1 MNGKDDVDELTASFE
16 GMSLKKKVTFNPLM
30 GSDSIDP
37 TKRLPLVTGNPLS
50 GNPYTRISTNPR
62 AKENLE
68 GQWPE
73 KMPKGGRK
81 RMSLKNKKNA
91 KRKTRKTRKGKRSRK
106 SSIRKTK
113 TRKHR
118 K

>member
-1 MNGKDDVDELTASFE
+1 MSSKDDDVDELTASFK
-16 GMSLKKKVTFNPLM
+16 GMKLKNRVTFSPFAR
-30 GSDSIDP
+30 SDSRDP
-37 TKRLPLVTGNPLS
+37 NQLPMVTGSPL
-50 GNPYTRISTNPR
+50 TNPHTR
-62 AKENLE
+62 YSKNLVAE
-68 GQWPE
+68 RNLQQWQ
-73 KMPKGGRK
+73 PKGGRK
-81 RMSLKNKKNA
+81 KMSLKNKKNA

>member
-1 MNGKDDVDELTASFE
+1 MSGKDDDVDELTASFK
-16 GMSLKKKVTFNPLM
+16 GMNLKKRVTFNPLM

-37 TKRLPLVTGNPLS
+37 AKRLPMVTGNRRS
-50 GNPYTRISTNPR
+50 GNPYTLYSTNPV
-62 AKENLE
+62 AKENLQ
-68 GQWPE
+68 QWQPT
-73 KMPKGGRK
+73 GGRK
-81 RMSLKNKKNA
+81 KMSLKNKKNA

>member
-1 MNGKDDVDELTASFE
+1 MSGKDDDVDELTAKLE
-16 GMSLKKKVTFNPLM
+16 GMNLKNRVTFNKLM

-37 TKRLPLVTGNPLS
+37 TKRLPLVTGNRLS
-50 GNPYTRISTNPR
+50 GNPHTRYSTNP
-62 AKENLE
+62 AAMENLE
-68 GQWPE
+68 GQW
-73 KMPKGGRK
+73 PKGGRK

>member
-1 MNGKDDVDELTASFE
+1 M
-16 GMSLKKKVTFNPLM
+16 
-30 GSDSIDP
+30 
-37 TKRLPLVTGNPLS
+37 VTGIPRRT
-50 GNPYTRISTNPR
+50 GYDPYSKNTR

-81 RMSLKNKKNA
+81 RRSLKNKKNA